1 MQRDT
6 CCNYGMWNNS
16 GICSHSTL
24 TLYILEGRRGGEGGG
39 FQLAQIK
46 LRYKEQFGAPPLFS
60 LFILN
65 IMRKFDNGAK

>member
-1 MQRDT
+1 M
-6 CCNYGMWNNS
+6 
-16 GICSHSTL
+16 
-24 TLYILEGRRGGEGGG
+24 YILEGRRGGEGGG